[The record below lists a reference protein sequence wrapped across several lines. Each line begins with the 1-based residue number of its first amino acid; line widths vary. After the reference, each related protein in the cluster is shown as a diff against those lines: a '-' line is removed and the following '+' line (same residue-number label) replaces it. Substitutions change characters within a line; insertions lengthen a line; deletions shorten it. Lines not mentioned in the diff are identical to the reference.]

1 VRRQVL
7 SLPHALQADKGMAI
21 IGRHTHE
28 RTSQVGRLRIAIAV
42 FFGLLLINLIPL
54 PALASIIQSPPSPA
68 LSAPPNSVPQNWRML
83 IDQSGGLTLDEVVSQ
98 RALFQRLEKLSY
110 SAPASDRAVWLQV
123 SLPSLTRPKW
133 LWLFAPRVQ
142 YLDFYLL
149 RDGQLEQHTAT
160 GELRPFSARPL
171 PNRAYLFSLPNDGQ
185 PREAYIRLQSSHP
198 MMTWFKT
205 IDEAGLVSLSK
216 PAYLFGALFGALAL
230 LMIYNLLRFAYTL
243 SYTHIWLSLLHG
255 ALLACAMA
263 NLGVMA
269 AWLPWL
275 TYSQPLIADLSAMA
289 ASAALLGY
297 TLGFFHHRGRIW
309 ITWLLG
315 IELNLVMALAAS
327 ILLGQ
332 WPWYSWLIYSLVLA
346 ASCSTLFVAIYHWR
360 QGYQP
365 ARLVVA
371 GTTLFNVGMIF
382 FMPMLLG
389 FDQLDPGW
397 LTGGLFSLATLAGL
411 LLSFALLE
419 RQRQRQTDSRTQF
432 TAAAVSSAELKTKAD
447 FLSKI
452 SHELRTP
459 MNGVLGMSELLL
471 GTSLSAKQRDYVQTI
486 HSSGN
491 ELLNLINEI
500 LDISKL
506 ESGQIELDD
515 VQFDFNALI
524 EDCLSIFRAK
534 AEQQKVELISFIQ
547 PQRPQ
552 VVTGDPT
559 RLRQTLLNLLE
570 NAFKQTDEGEVL
582 LIAAVDGPPESPR
595 LRITVQD
602 SGRPL
607 EAYERDALLNA
618 AVDSHDF
625 LAATRHGGRLGL
637 IIARQL
643 VQLMDGDFGI
653 QTGTSQGNTLW
664 ISLPLASEGLA
675 QSNADLDGPL
685 QGTRLLIVD
694 DNDTCRKVLVQQCSG
709 WGLEVSAVASG
720 KEALAL
726 LRTKAHLKEYFDV
739 VLLDQDMPGMTGM
752 QLASKIKE
760 DYSLNHDVLLIM
772 LTGMSSAPSKIIARN
787 AGIKRILAKPV
798 AGYTLKTTLA
808 DELAQRQPGTQQR
821 QATVPQ
827 NLPALEVPSD
837 FRILVA
843 EDNSIS
849 TKVIRGM
856 LNKLNLQ
863 PDTACNGEEALE
875 AIKAQPYDLVLM
887 DCEMPVLDGFQATHQ
902 LREWEVRNARR
913 RTPVVALTAH
923 ILSEHRDRAR
933 EAGMDGHMAKPVEL
947 SNLRELV
954 DHWVRVKQAESV
966 D

>member
-1 VRRQVL
+1 
-7 SLPHALQADKGMAI
+7 M
-21 IGRHTHE
+21 
-28 RTSQVGRLRIAIAV
+28 GRLRIAIALI
-42 FFGLLLINLIPL
+42 FGLLLINLIPL
-54 PALASIIQSPPSPA
+54 SAQASV
-68 LSAPPNSVPQNWRML
+68 APPTSTPLGATPNSLPQNWRIL
-83 IDQSGGLTLDEVVSQ
+83 VDQSGKLTLEEVVAQ

-123 SLPSLTRPKW
+123 SLPPLTKPKW
-133 LWLFAPRVQ
+133 LSLFAPRVQ

-149 RDGQLEQHTAT
+149 REGQLEQHIAT
-160 GELRPFSARPL
+160 GELRPVSARPL

-185 PREAYIRLQSSHP
+185 AREAYVRLQSSHP
-198 MMTWFKT
+198 VMTWFKV
-205 IDEAGLVSLSK
+205 IDDSGLVSQSR

-230 LMIYNLLRFAYTL
+230 LMVYNLLRFAYTV

-263 NLGVMA
+263 NLGVLA
-269 AWLPWL
+269 VWLPGL
-275 TYSQPLIADLSAMA
+275 TYSQPLIADLSALA
-289 ASAALLGY
+289 ASCALLGY
-297 TLGFFHHRGRIW
+297 TLGFFNQRRRTW

-315 IELNLVMALAAS
+315 IELNVVLAIAAS

-332 WPWYSWLIYSLVLA
+332 WLWHSWLIYSLVLV
-346 ASCSTLFVAIYHWR
+346 ASCSTLVVALYHWR

-371 GTTLFNVGMIF
+371 GATLFNSGMVF

-397 LTGGLFSLATLAGL
+397 LTGGLFSLATIAGL

-419 RQRQRQTDSRTQF
+419 RQRQRQSDSRTQF

-534 AEQQKVELISFIQ
+534 AEQQKIELISFIQ
-547 PQRPQ
+547 PQLPQ
-552 VVTGDPT
+552 VVAGDPT

-570 NAFKQTDEGEVL
+570 NAFKQTEEGEVL
-582 LIAAVDGPPESPR
+582 LIAAIDGPMDAPR

-618 AVDSHDF
+618 AVDSQDF

-643 VQLMDGDFGI
+643 VQLMGGDFGI
-653 QTGTSQGNTLW
+653 QTGSNQGNTLW
-664 ISLPLASEGLA
+664 ISLPLAGEGLA

-685 QGTRLLIVD
+685 RGTRLLIVD
-694 DNDTCRKVLVQQCSG
+694 DNDTCRKVLVQQCSS

-760 DYSLNHDVLLIM
+760 DSSLNHDILLIM

-808 DELAQRQPGTQQR
+808 DELAQRQQGNQQR
-821 QATVPQ
+821 STTAPQASTP
-827 NLPALEVPSD
+827 LEVPGD

-875 AIKAQPYDLVLM
+875 AIKATPYDLVLM
-887 DCEMPVLDGFQATHQ
+887 DCEMPVLDGFQATRQ
-902 LREWEVRNARR
+902 LREWEANSGRR

-923 ILSEHRDRAR
+923 ILSEHRERAR

-947 SNLRELV
+947 SHLRELI
-954 DHWVRVKQAESV
+954 DHWVRVKQAEQV

>member
-1 VRRQVL
+1 
-7 SLPHALQADKGMAI
+7 M
-21 IGRHTHE
+21 
-28 RTSQVGRLRIAIAV
+28 GRLRIAIV
-42 FFGLLLINLIPL
+42 LLFGLLLINLIPL
-54 PALASIIQSPPSPA
+54 SAQASVAQSPTPA
-68 LSAPPNSVPQNWRML
+68 TLPAQANSTPQNWRML
-83 IDQSGGLTLDEVVSQ
+83 IDQSGRLTLDEVVSQ
-98 RALFQRLEKLSY
+98 RALFQRLDKLSY

-123 SLPSLTRPKW
+123 SLPPLTKPKW
-133 LWLFAPRVQ
+133 LSLFAPRVQ

-149 RDGQLEQHTAT
+149 RDGQLEQHAAT
-160 GELRPFSARPL
+160 GELRPISARPL

-198 MMTWFKT
+198 LMTWFRT
-205 IDEAGLVSLSK
+205 IDERGLVSQTK

-230 LMIYNLLRFAYTL
+230 LTVYNLLRFAYTL
-243 SYTHIWLSLLHG
+243 SYTHVWLSLLHG
-255 ALLACAMA
+255 ALLTCAMA
-263 NLGVMA
+263 NLGVLA
-269 AWLPWL
+269 VWLPGL
-275 TYSQPLIADLSAMA
+275 IYSQPLIADLSALA
-289 ASAALLGY
+289 ASCALLGY
-297 TLGFFHHRGRIW
+297 TLGFFHHRRRPW

-315 IELNLVMALAAS
+315 IEFNVVLAVAAG

-332 WPWYSWLIYSLVLA
+332 WLWHSWLIYSLVLA
-346 ASCSTLFVAIYHWR
+346 ASCSALLVSLYQWR

-371 GTTLFNVGMIF
+371 GALVFNGGMLF
-382 FMPMLLG
+382 FMPILLG

-397 LTGGLFSLATLAGL
+397 LTGGLFSLATVAGL

-419 RQRQRQTDSRTQF
+419 RQRQHQTDSRTQY

-447 FLSKI
+447 FLSRI

-534 AEQQKVELISFIQ
+534 AEQQKIELISFIQ
-547 PQRPQ
+547 PQLPQ
-552 VVTGDPT
+552 VVAGDPT

-582 LIAAVDGPPESPR
+582 LIAAVDGPLDNPR

-618 AVDSHDF
+618 EVDSHDF

-653 QTGTSQGNTLW
+653 QTGTPHGNTLW

-675 QSNADLDGPL
+675 QNNADLDSPL
-685 QGTRLLIVD
+685 QGARLLIVD

-709 WGLEVSAVASG
+709 WGLEASAVASG

-726 LRTKAHLKEYFDV
+726 LRTKAHLHEYFDV

-760 DYSLNHDVLLIM
+760 DSSLSHDILLIM

-808 DELAQRQPGTQQR
+808 DELAQRRQRSPQRPTATASSSASPEAPG
-821 QATVPQ
+821 
-827 NLPALEVPSD
+827 D

-843 EDNSIS
+843 EDNNIS

-875 AIKAQPYDLVLM
+875 AIKATPYDLVLM
-887 DCEMPVLDGFQATHQ
+887 DCEMPVLDGFHATRQ
-902 LREWEVRNARR
+902 LREWEAHHGRR

-923 ILSEHRDRAR
+923 ILSEHRERAR

-947 SNLRELV
+947 SHLRELI
-954 DHWVRVKQAESV
+954 DHWVRVKQAERV